1 MGRKLLDMSLPHDLN
16 HAHVNY
22 NLLVSGEFLSLCV
35 MQCGNHG
42 SYNNKFKMWV
52 MKDYKL
58 HSSWTKILDID
69 FPTLNF
75 SPICFTKSGDI
86 IGTDSEV
93 GLIKYNDKG
102 QRLEYHK
109 DFKNLFRFKVAVY
122 TESLLSLPG
131 KFEQN

>member
-1 MGRKLLDMSLPHDLN
+1 
-16 HAHVNY
+16 
-22 NLLVSGEFLSLCV
+22 
-35 MQCGNHG
+35 
-42 SYNNKFKMWV
+42 MWV

-131 KFEQN
+131 KFEQD

>member
-1 MGRKLLDMSLPHDLN
+1 M
-16 HAHVNY
+16 
-22 NLLVSGEFLSLCV
+22 LCD
-35 MQCGNHG
+35 NHG
-42 SYNNKFKMWV
+42 YYNNKFVMWV

-75 SPICFTKSGDI
+75 FPICFTKSGDI
-86 IGTDSEV
+86 IGTEGEV

-102 QRLEYHK
+102 QRLEYCK
-109 DFKNLFRFKVAVY
+109 DFNRLDRFKVAVY

-131 KFEQN
+131 KFEQD